1 MKKGICIHSLR
12 IDEKIAGQARNDRIV
27 FAPHPVIRT
36 GGKTLYI
43 MRGMV
48 LLYDMG
54 KHTGSPLCCDI
65 IDLIDNDNHGNDN
78 VGANLC
84 VRPIMCSP
92 YITNLHRVRYKYNVL

>member
-1 MKKGICIHSLR
+1 
-12 IDEKIAGQARNDRIV
+12 
-27 FAPHPVIRT
+27 
-36 GGKTLYI
+36 

-54 KHTGSPLCCDI
+54 EHAGSPLRCDI
-65 IDLIDNDNHGNDN
+65 IGIIDNGNHGNDN

-92 YITNLHRVRYKYNVL
+92 YITNLRRVRYNNLCRGKKP